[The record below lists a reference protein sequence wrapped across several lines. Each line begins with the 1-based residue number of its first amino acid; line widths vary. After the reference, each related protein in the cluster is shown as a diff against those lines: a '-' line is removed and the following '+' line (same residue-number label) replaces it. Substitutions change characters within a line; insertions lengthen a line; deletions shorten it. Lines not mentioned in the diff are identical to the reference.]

1 MGVFHCPFGCPYY
14 EDEGCIDCGLC
25 TATTE
30 EEMVESSKKV
40 RAYLKA
46 HAIQG
51 RPIQKIAVCGK
62 GGTGK
67 STIVTLMA
75 QALVK
80 LNYSVLVLDTDESN
94 PGLYRLLGFEKTPK
108 PLSAL
113 MNRFSYRE
121 QPEEDTYWIMHPE
134 IKATDIPPQF
144 IPSQNGIKFLMV
156 GKIED
161 PFQGCACSLSDVTR
175 GLVLRLKLTENEII
189 LIDTEAGVE
198 SFGRGVERSVDLVLS
213 VVEPSFEAMALAE
226 KIVYMAEGTGI
237 NRAGAIL
244 NKVPSESIKEKMIKE
259 LEKRNVQ
266 TLGTVYFDQKVQDA
280 GFEGRPPINSKAGK
294 EVEEITQLLI
304 NIVQQTTGKGSFTS

>member
-1 MGVFHCPFGCPYY
+1 MGIFHCPFGCPFY

-30 EEMVESSKKV
+30 EEMVEASKKV
-40 RAYLKA
+40 RAYLKDN
-46 HAIQG
+46 AIQG

-75 QALVK
+75 KALVN
-80 LNYSVLVLDTDESN
+80 LNYRVVVLDTDESN
-94 PGLYRLLGFEKTPK
+94 PGLFRTLGFETVPK
-108 PLSAL
+108 PLTAL
-113 MNRFSYRE
+113 MQRFSYRE

-134 IKATDIPPQF
+134 ITTAEIPPAF
-144 IPSQNGIKFLMV
+144 IPSQDGISFMMV

-175 GLVLRLKLTENEII
+175 SLVFRLKLSEDEII

-198 SFGRGVERSVDLVLS
+198 SFGRGTERSADLVLA

-226 KIVYMAEGTGI
+226 KIIFMAEGMGVS
-237 NRAGAIL
+237 RAGAIL
-244 NKVPSESIKEKMIKE
+244 NKVPSEAIQEKMMKE

-266 TLGTVYFDQKVQDA
+266 TLGTIHFDPKVQEA
-280 GFEGRPPINSKAGK
+280 GFEGRPPIGSQAAY
-294 EVEEITQLLI
+294 EIEGLAKFLI
-304 NIVQQTTGKGSFTS
+304 SIVQTTGTTVP

>member
-25 TATTE
+25 NATTE
-30 EEMVESSKKV
+30 EEMVEASKKV

-46 HAIQG
+46 NAIQG

-75 QALVK
+75 KALAG
-80 LNYSVLVLDTDESN
+80 LNYSVLALDTDESN
-94 PGLYRLLGFEKTPK
+94 PGLYRSLGFEKTPK
-108 PLSAL
+108 PLTAL

-134 IKATDIPPQF
+134 ITTADIPPQF
-144 IPSQNGIKFLMV
+144 IPSQNGIKFMMV

-161 PFQGCACSLSDVTR
+161 PFQGCACSISDVTR
-175 GLVLRLKLTENEII
+175 SFVLRLQLMENEIL
-189 LIDTEAGVE
+189 LIDTEAGIE

-226 KIVYMAEGTGI
+226 KIVFMAEGMGI

-244 NKVPSESIKEKMIKE
+244 NKVPSQDIKEKMVRE
-259 LEKRNVQ
+259 LQKRNVQ
-266 TLGTVYFDQKVQDA
+266 TLGTVYFDQEVQEA
-280 GFEGRPPINSKAGK
+280 GFEGRPPVNSKAGK
-294 EVEEITQLLI
+294 EVEGITQLLI
-304 NIVQQTTGKGSFTS
+304 NIVQQTTGNK